1 MKIKGENLRVGDT
14 LKTEWTGHVSTIKR
28 FHEYRGPFGFVCKIA
43 EFLDGSKMSID
54 GERYYDC
61 VE

>member
-14 LKTEWTGHVSTIKR
+14 LRTKWAGHDSTIKR
-28 FHEYRGPFGFVCKIA
+28 FHEYHGTFEFVCKIA

-54 GERYYDC
+54 RDRYYDC